1 MAVFDRD
8 EMLLKNIQ
16 TMNRLEGFDV
26 VIVCCSSLKQA
37 DYWQQRLDQG
47 KGSIMPKNALVLSV
61 DEDWNGG
68 AGNGKFSDYEDYDAY

>member
-1 MAVFDRD
+1 MAAVDRD

-26 VIVCCSSLKQA
+26 VIVCCSSVKQA

-47 KGSIMPKNALVLSV
+47 KGAIMPKSALVLSV

-68 AGNGKFSDYEDYDAY
+68 AGNGK